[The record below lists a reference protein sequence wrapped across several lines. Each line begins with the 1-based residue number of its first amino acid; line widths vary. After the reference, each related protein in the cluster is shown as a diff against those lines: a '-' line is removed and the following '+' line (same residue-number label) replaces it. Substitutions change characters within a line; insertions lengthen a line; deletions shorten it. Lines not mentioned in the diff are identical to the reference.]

1 MRKAIVLGL
10 TVLGLMGL
18 AGCNKKPEN
27 NPEKETGFVSEDY
40 YQGNTSKYMPEAM
53 MVTEKGYYYY
63 SEEYRGFRYFDNAT
77 GKEMYLCNKPECKHD
92 GNAFCA
98 ATNDRYAVLDC
109 CLYSNHILA
118 YVIEVTDTQQLFKV
132 LSIAVD
138 GSELSEVATVMALER
153 TMEKDP
159 MVGGRF
165 YVHRN
170 RVLLTMWSKGE
181 EKLVDMNRYGTALL
195 NLDTGEV
202 SYLDE
207 QAMAAENQE
216 LTDVKG
222 YGDYFWFC
230 RLGGGKGK
238 TKIVHRYH
246 ITEGTEESFSFLLGF
261 TGDYVIVDENR
272 IAYLRKDKDVLCVH
286 RCDTGE
292 NEEKRFVTRRVY
304 QYGEDGT
311 PETESFAQT
320 GLSEEEIR
328 RRWENK
334 EFIGALTRPKEYRI
348 GNYPMAVMA
357 DEEYVYVPMSRR
369 HIVLSDDL
377 TFSFCR
383 NDYGWIRVFDR
394 DLNEIAQIDV
404 LSALEAAKPEGVE
417 WNAEYC
423 TVNMRYMGEK
433 IYFEMQ
439 SKENKSEWYVFQCDR
454 EGFLEEEPEF
464 TFVYRMSREQKG
476 QAMY

>member
-1 MRKAIVLGL
+1 MKKIIVLGL
-10 TVLGLMGL
+10 TVLGLL
-18 AGCNKKPEN
+18 AFAGCKKDSEK

-63 SEEYRGFRYFDNAT
+63 SEEYGGLRYFDNAT

-92 GNAFCA
+92 GNAFCV
-98 ATNDRYAVLDC
+98 ATNDRYTVLDC

-132 LSIAVD
+132 LSIASD

-153 TMEKDP
+153 TMQKDP
-159 MVGGRF
+159 TVGGSF

-170 RVLLTMWSKGE
+170 RLLLTMWAKGE

-230 RLGGGKGK
+230 KLGGGKGK

-261 TGDYVIVDENR
+261 TGDYVVVDENT
-272 IAYLRKDKDVLCVH
+272 IVYLRKDKDVLCVH

-292 NEEKRFVTRRVY
+292 NEEKRFVTRRIY

-311 PETESFAQT
+311 AETESFGQEA
-320 GLSEEEIR
+320 LSEEETR
-328 RRWENK
+328 RRLENR
-334 EFIGALTRPKEYRI
+334 EFIGYLTRPKEYRI
-348 GNYPMAVMA
+348 GNHPVTILT
-357 DEEYVYVPMSRR
+357 DEKYIYIPMSRR
-369 HIVLSDDL
+369 HIVLSNDL
-377 TFSFCR
+377 TFPFCR

-404 LSALEAAKPEGVE
+404 LSALEEAKPEGTE
-417 WNAEYC
+417 WNADYC

-454 EGFLEEEPEF
+454 GAFLEEEPEF
-464 TFVYRMSREQKG
+464 EFVYRMNREQNG
-476 QAMY
+476 QAMW